1 MRAQPR
7 ASRRCSTWRNG
18 TAYRRLSRL
27 IRQSLDSRPSFGQYL
42 RMTKKSGIPNQLLD
56 VLPAPESADEGEER
70 VDVLVQSSQLRIE
83 RIVSTGQASPPGFW
97 YDQDEHEWVLLL
109 SGEAGLRF
117 EHEEDV
123 RRLAPGDQVHIPAH
137 ARHRV
142 EWTSEAELTI
152 WLAVF
157 YRS

>member
-1 MRAQPR
+1 MNHPEI
-7 ASRRCSTWRNG
+7 RN
-18 TAYRRLSRL
+18 L
-27 IRQSLDSRPSFGQYL
+27 
-42 RMTKKSGIPNQLLD
+42 LLD
-56 VLPAPESADEGEER
+56 LLPALESADDAEER
-70 VDVLVQSSQLRIE
+70 VDVLVETSHLRIE

-109 SGEAGLRF
+109 SGHAGLRF
-117 EHEEDV
+117 EHEDEV
-123 RRLAPGDQVHIPAH
+123 RRLAPGDQVDIPAH

-142 EWTSEAELTI
+142 EWTSESEPTV